1 PSPRRAWRR
10 GTAFPAPARDRH
22 RRPPRCRWRGRRTR
36 SPLGGF
42 AAGLGLTGGALLG
55 VLLVLLLL
63 LGQFALAFF
72 KGIIGLCHV
81 CSRVVEAPV
90 YVPGAEGARN
100 GASAKL
106 PRRGCDAR
114 FRPARCLDRRPPGPP
129 AGRGR
134 GLLPWPGTAPR
145 RQPAAG

>member
-1 PSPRRAWRR
+1 RRAWRR

-22 RRPPRCRWRGRRTR
+22 RRPPRCRWRGRRKR

-72 KGIIGLCHV
+72 KGIIGLCTV
-81 CSRVVEAPV
+81 CSRVVERPV
-90 YVPGAEGARN
+90 YVPGPEGSETVRLRSARGGPVAQARGPVAGRCGARIA
-100 GASAKL
+100 GL
-106 PRRGCDAR
+106 RVGRQ
-114 FRPARCLDRRPPGPP
+114 GPV
-129 AGRGR
+129 
-134 GLLPWPGTAPR
+134 
-145 RQPAAG
+145 AAGGLGPVQRRVGRP